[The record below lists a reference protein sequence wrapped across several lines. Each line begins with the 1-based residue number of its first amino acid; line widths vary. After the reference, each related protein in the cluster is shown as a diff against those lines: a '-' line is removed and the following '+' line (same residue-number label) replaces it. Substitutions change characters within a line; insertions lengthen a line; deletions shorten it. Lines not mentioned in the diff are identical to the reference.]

1 MATISITTT
10 QNIELEYDLAGLGQR
25 IAAGI
30 IDLIII
36 VAYIFIVSAILGNIG
51 GLGGWIY
58 FLSFFPVYFYTILCE
73 SFLNGQTVGKMALS
87 VKAISLD
94 GNQPTFA
101 QYIIRWLFRLVDIW
115 ITSFLG
121 AIVSIA
127 VTEKQQRIGDL
138 VAGTTVVRTKAKTA
152 LSQTLYAP
160 VVENNYKA
168 MYPEVINLSDKD
180 MQLIKD
186 VLTAHQKGGNPM
198 MTFNTMRRIEE
209 ILNIKNQHEDPAY
222 FLYQLIQ
229 DYNALASKL

>member
-25 IAAGI
+25 IAATL
-30 IDLIII
+30 IDLVIMG
-36 VAYIFIVSAILGNIG
+36 AYFFIMLSILSNVTGM
-51 GLGGWIY
+51 GGWAY
-58 FLSFFPVYFYTILCE
+58 FLCFMPIYFYTLLCE

-87 VKAISLD
+87 VKAISLN
-94 GNQPTFA
+94 GNQPTFS
-101 QYIIRWLFRLVDIW
+101 QYIIRWLFRLVDLW

-138 VAGTTVVRTKAKTA
+138 VAGTTVVSIKAKTA

-160 VVENNYKA
+160 VAENNYKA
-168 MYPEVINLSDKD
+168 VYPEVINLSDKD
-180 MQLIKD
+180 MQLIKE
-186 VLTAHQKGGNPM
+186 VLIAHQKGGNPM

-209 ILNIKNQHEDPAY
+209 ILHISNQHEDPAY
-222 FLYQLIQ
+222 FLYQLLQ